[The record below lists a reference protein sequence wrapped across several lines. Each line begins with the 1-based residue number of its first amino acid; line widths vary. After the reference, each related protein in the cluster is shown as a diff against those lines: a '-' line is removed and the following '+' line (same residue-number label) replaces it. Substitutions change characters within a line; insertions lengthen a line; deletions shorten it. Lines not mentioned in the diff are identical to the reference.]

1 MADAFFS
8 DVLIEVNTWNYIL
21 TSPMK

>member
-8 DVLIEVNTWNYIL
+8 AALIEVNTWNYIQ